1 MEYELLFLR
10 LGRTTEGL
18 LVVGGLLVELKEALL
33 IFPPDILYMY
43 VGSALPTNALHMY
56 ICILYT
62 CPHELLPLRP
72 SYTLVV

>member
-33 IFPPDILYMY
+33 IFPPDILYICM
-43 VGSALPTNALHMY
+43 LALHFPPMY
-56 ICILYT
+56 FICTYAYYIPARMSCCL
-62 CPHELLPLRP
+62 
-72 SYTLVV
+72 